1 MTCRLRIGCSTTE
14 LRRLFQSLTDFLYPI
29 LYPIRLWASACQRF
43 QSKLVSHQLLAIETE
58 AVPDAK
64 AETVTLG
71 SIGAGS
77 TWT

>member
-1 MTCRLRIGCSTTE
+1 
-14 LRRLFQSLTDFLYPI
+14 
-29 LYPIRLWASACQRF
+29 
-43 QSKLVSHQLLAIETE
+43 VSHQLLAIETE